1 MSSLWDVPQYLIMA
15 FSLALDAPVEKAS
28 RVSLSSPP
36 AQHTTAAAAA
46 SLPDENFWL
55 RSVKLASP
63 SSDILSAYGARIFV
77 TSTGRYYVPAES
89 ERADILAL
97 RRNGEVTARVL
108 AAATWALRKRLQT
121 AYGRIPTRGA
131 LLIAHLASE
140 TAALDYMAA
149 LDADPEAEA
158 ARAVPALTKLLDGNK
173 TMTLAQL
180 ETRLSRSLRAEPQQV
195 ATARASGDPEALK
208 GTLTRPEDRAN
219 QSAQVARR

>member
-28 RVSLSSPP
+28 RVSIAPP
-36 AQHTTAAAAA
+36 HVPSAAAMPAG
-46 SLPDENFWL
+46 SVPDENFWL

-77 TSTGRYYVPAES
+77 TSTGRYYVPAER

-97 RRNGEVTARVL
+97 RRNGEVTARVM
-108 AAATWALRKRLQT
+108 AAATWALRKRLQM
-121 AYGRIPTRGA
+121 ASGRIPTRGA

-149 LDADPEAEA
+149 LDDDPEAEA

-173 TMTLAQL
+173 AMTLAQL
-180 ETRLSRSLRAEPQQV
+180 EARLKRSLRVEHQEV
-195 ATARASGDPEALK
+195 AAARASGDPDLLK
-208 GTLTRPEDRAN
+208 GTLTKPEDRSN